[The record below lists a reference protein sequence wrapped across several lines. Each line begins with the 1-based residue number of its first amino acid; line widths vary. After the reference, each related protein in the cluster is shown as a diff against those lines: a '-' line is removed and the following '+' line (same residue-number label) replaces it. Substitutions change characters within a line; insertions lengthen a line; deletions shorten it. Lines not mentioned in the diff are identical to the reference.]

1 MITAVHG
8 SADGHALVLTPTGS
22 GWRAILP
29 PDLADGQYVVTLT
42 ATDEAGNSTDYRGV
56 LYLCAGI
63 CKLALQPEAVKL
75 LAVLQEAETAKL
87 RPPLFSVRLVE
98 EPRLNISL
106 LYTGLSIHFVRHW
119 RCGA

>member
-1 MITAVHG
+1 MITAVRG

-63 CKLALQPEAVKL
+63 CRLELR
-75 LAVLQEAETAKL
+75 QEMAAFL
-87 RPPLFSVRLVE
+87 PLSD
-98 EPRLNISL
+98 
-106 LYTGLSIHFVRHW
+106 GLSVDLLPERWQLQFVRHW